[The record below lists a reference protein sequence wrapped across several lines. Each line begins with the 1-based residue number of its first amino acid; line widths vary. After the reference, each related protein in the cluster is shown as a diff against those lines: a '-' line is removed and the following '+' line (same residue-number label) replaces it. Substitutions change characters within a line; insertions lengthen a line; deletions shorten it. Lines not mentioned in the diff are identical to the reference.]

1 MSSLVTRR
9 LSDSRLSLGT
19 TEMLPFL
26 EHSPIRSTPQP
37 KTAPGVHGGRCANT
51 VTPTLPGP
59 CDTPLPMHQEGGDA
73 VHSISMPGSLYV
85 HTPAPLFGGEAR

>member
-1 MSSLVTRR
+1 MRSGSV
-9 LSDSRLSLGT
+9 SGFSLGT
-19 TEMLPFL
+19 RKMLAFCS
-26 EHSPIRSTPQP
+26 HFRIASTPQL

-85 HTPAPLFGGEAR
+85 RTPAPLYGGEAR